1 MNTLGFKIDNDK
13 HTLQQIV
20 VEMDCIISVV
30 RLIAPRLLLA
40 AQLENNQGKNDTN
53 DEPSNA
59 SDANNNAYEDESNGA
74 PGSSGSTSNTPDR
87 AASIDTQKANTS
99 SQSTHSGPEELVA
112 EHENATLDTRKP
124 SKIRILMLK
133 AEAMAECLAD
143 EYPAKMP
150 HDFY

>member
-1 MNTLGFKIDNDK
+1 MNLVGFKIDNDK
-13 HTLQQIV
+13 HTLQQLV
-20 VEMDCIISVV
+20 VEMDGIISVV

-40 AQLENNQGKNDTN
+40 TQSESDQGKNDKN
-53 DEPSNA
+53 DGASNA
-59 SDANNNAYEDESNGA
+59 SNADHDAHEDESDGTPDSND
-74 PGSSGSTSNTPDR
+74 STGDIPDR

-112 EHENATLDTRKP
+112 NHENATPDTRKP

-143 EYPAKMP
+143 EYPATMP